1 MRYTWFPLA
10 HSSSIGQKPVRRAI
24 YSHPYFIWRENG
36 IAVASE
42 FHPNER
48 QTRDKSAYTDAHGR
62 YPVMEHYGYVWGWP
76 GRAAVADPAHPPS
89 LPFIPPHG
97 GLPGH
102 MLVTVRFDCSESRSA
117 SVEPSGGTSVSITFV
132 DVAFQTQTI

>member
-1 MRYTWFPLA
+1 MRISDWSSDVCSSDLTWFPLA

-62 YPVMEHYGYVWGWP
+62 SPVMEPYGYLWGWL
-76 GRAAVADPAHPPS
+76 GRQDRKSTRLHS
-89 LPFIPPHG
+89 SH
-97 GLPGH
+97 
-102 MLVTVRFDCSESRSA
+102 
-117 SVEPSGGTSVSITFV
+117 
-132 DVAFQTQTI
+132 